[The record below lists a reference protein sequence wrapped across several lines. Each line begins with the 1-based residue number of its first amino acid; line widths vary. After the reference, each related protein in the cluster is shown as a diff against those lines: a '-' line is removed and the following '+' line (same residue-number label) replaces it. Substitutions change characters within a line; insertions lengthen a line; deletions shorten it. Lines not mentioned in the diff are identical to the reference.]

1 MSSTC
6 PIEVATAGKRVPMC
20 TAREMIF
27 GTGTRATYTMSLPS
41 SCDIELDSPVC
52 ATSASRWGRASS
64 QMPSVAMYVVPSSST
79 LVVSVYTPSR
89 ERTYPRS
96 SSVISNRRAVGRGS
110 DVRAATSLAES
121 AVEVGLK
128 AVMIDK
134 PRASASTKSVL
145 ERRSIPASSHAA
157 TTHPRSER
165 PDHERRAPS

>member
-1 MSSTC
+1 
-6 PIEVATAGKRVPMC
+6 
-20 TAREMIF
+20 
-27 GTGTRATYTMSLPS
+27 
-41 SCDIELDSPVC
+41 
-52 ATSASRWGRASS
+52 
-64 QMPSVAMYVVPSSST
+64 MYVVPSSST

-121 AVEVGLK
+121 AVAVGLK

-145 ERRSIPASSHAA
+145 ERRSMPASSHAA

-165 PDHERRAPS
+165 PDHERRAFS